1 MAHGLLEALDLLSIG
16 VVVLHLPDAVAVEKN
31 DINMLYIDKR
41 IATLELLTQRHKLG
55 SQFPYL

>member
-1 MAHGLLEALDLLSIG
+1 MAHGLLQALDLLSIG
-16 VVVLHLPDAVAVEKN
+16 VVVLHLPDAVVVEKN

-41 IATLELLTQRHKLG
+41 IATLGLLTQRHKLE